1 MGSSLAALLIMAVFF
16 TGVILMYRTTLSGN
30 VGVSRSIREASND
43 SLERT
48 RTNLQI
54 TSLFT
59 SDQRGEQ
66 CNVFAGIDNIGSIAI
81 DDFANMDVIVT
92 MDTFNGSLDTK
103 RFSVTSP
110 ASAADSDSWS
120 LAIDTNTYPYEPLT
134 LNPGESGLMT
144 INWPMTGNGI
154 PVAVHDTGNVGNGG
168 TVEIDVLNNDI
179 DADGE
184 VRAVT
189 IGAAN
194 GVTTERAASIGELMG
209 LCTNPAGVDT
219 LTIDSVTQGVNGAVA
234 ISLGGRVTYVHDGS
248 ATTSD
253 SFTYVVRDGNGG
265 TDTGTVVVAIAP

>member
-66 CNVFAGIDNIGSIAI
+66 CNVFAGID
-81 DDFANMDVIVT
+81 
-92 MDTFNGSLDTK
+92 TFNGSLDTK
-103 RFSVTSP
+103 RFPVTSP

-144 INWPMTGNGI
+144 INWPMTGNGV
-154 PVAVHDTGNVGNGG
+154 PVAVHDTGSVGKGG

-209 LCTNPAGVDT
+209 LCTNPGVDT
-219 LTIDSVTQGVNGAVA
+219 LSIDSVTQGVNGTVA
-234 ISLGGRVTYVHDGS
+234 ISLVSLGGKVTYDHDGS
-248 ATTSD
+248 DTTSD
-253 SFTYVVRDGNGG
+253 SFTYTVRDGNGG